1 MIFLFLRAVAKPS
14 RGFPI
19 GRRKIN
25 FNRSLGN
32 RFFNGDMVW
41 YLRVFGVFVL
51 VFGIAV
57 FRQSETHLERTWEVT
72 NKPELVQKV
81 LYDSFQPKSSRLPV
95 ANESWET
102 KIMGETVKCTTTSA
116 NTQGQIEFQIFAEGF
131 KHYRIL
137 KESYRLEPIQ
147 NGVRIHGKWEME
159 TSPNTVSKLLFLF
172 FSDADIDHIAQGK
185 QKLF

>member
-32 RFFNGDMVW
+32 RFFNGDMIW

-51 VFGIAV
+51 VFGVLV
-57 FRQSETHLERTWEVT
+57 FQQSETQMERTWEVT

-95 ANESWET
+95 VGESWEA

-116 NTQGQIEFQIFAEGF
+116 NTQGQTEFQISAEGF
-131 KHYRIL
+131 KHYRVL
-137 KESYRLEPIQ
+137 KESYRVEPIQ
-147 NGVRIHGKWEME
+147 NGVRIHGKWELE
-159 TSPNTVSKLLFLF
+159 TSPNTLSKLLFLF
-172 FSDADIDHIAQGK
+172 FSDADLDHVASGK